1 MNHTADFDRLE
12 MTGRV
17 REALTG
23 LMDIDNYAW
32 NERGALT
39 LQGHFTGPPQ
49 AIYRAIR
56 SRLETLG
63 FTPFLRRVAERDELF
78 AMPGVIDHNP
88 PRVLLPAV
96 LFVITFFSVLL
107 TGMLQEHVNWFENPG
122 LLLDSASILKGLPF
136 AATLLGILGAHEMG
150 HYIVGRLRHA
160 PVSLPYFIPLPP
172 PIGFIG
178 TMGAVIVQREPMQ
191 DRRTV
196 LEIGIAGPLA
206 GLVVAVPLLF
216 YGLATSSVGAP
227 PAEWIQHGYT
237 QEGNSLFYVAAK
249 WLVFGQILPSN
260 GMDVQL
266 NSVAMAA
273 WIGLLVT
280 MLNLLPVGQLDGG
293 HVAFA
298 LLGHKAVYLA
308 YTTIGLCL
316 LMGVVSQNLF
326 WLLWAGLA
334 FFVVGPRHP
343 APLDDI
349 SDIGRWHKALAV
361 FGLIIFALLL
371 TPSPLTQV
379 AGLAAS

>member
-1 MNHTADFDRLE
+1 MEHTAEFDRLE
-12 MTGRV
+12 MTGRI
-17 REALTG
+17 REALAG
-23 LMDIDNYAW
+23 LMDIDQYAW

-39 LQGHFTGPPQ
+39 LQGRLTGPPQ
-49 AIYRAIR
+49 AVYRAIR
-56 SRLETLG
+56 SRLEMLG
-63 FTPFLRRVAERDELF
+63 FTPFLRRVAGRDELF
-78 AMPGVIDHNP
+78 AMPGVIEHRP
-88 PRVLLPAV
+88 PRMLLPAV
-96 LFVITFFSVLL
+96 LFVLTFISVLL
-107 TGMLQEHVNWFENPG
+107 TGMLHEGVDWLSDPG
-122 LLLDSASILKGLPF
+122 LLVRNPASILQGMPF

-196 LEIGIAGPLA
+196 LEVGIAGPLV
-206 GLVVAVPLLF
+206 GLVVAIPLLF
-216 YGLATSSVGAP
+216 YGLSTSSVGAP
-227 PAEWIQHGYT
+227 PLEWIRQGYI
-237 QEGNSLFYVAAK
+237 QEGNSIFYLAAK

-260 GMDVQL
+260 GIDVQL

-298 LLGHKAVYLA
+298 LLGPRAVYLA
-308 YTTIGLCL
+308 YTIIGLCL
-316 LMGVVSQNLF
+316 LLGVFIASF
-326 WLLWAGLA
+326 WLVWAGLA
-334 FFVVGPRHP
+334 FFIVGPRHP

-349 SDIGRWHKALAV
+349 SGIGPWHKALAI
-361 FGLIIFALLL
+361 FGLVVFALLL
-371 TPSPLTQV
+371 TPAPLTMV
-379 AGLAAS
+379 AGS